1 MFFYKKYLQFLL
13 NPATIYIM
21 GSNARLMNNLEMGRV
36 YRRETLMPFTKAV
49 DRDLKSLSRDGT
61 LIKVAPGL
69 YYYPKKSRFGEL
81 PPSDFELV
89 NTFLKDDPFLLFSWN
104 DYNSLQLGLSQ
115 LYNKMVV
122 YNHKRHEEVLLGN
135 KMFDFRRP
143 HRGFPTELS
152 KEFLLVDLLNNL
164 FEFSDDPEEVKRHF
178 KEKLAS
184 FDLDKLTLLSK
195 LYGKIATKKFLKG
208 VTD

>member
-1 MFFYKKYLQFLL
+1 MRSTAK
-13 NPATIYIM
+13 
-21 GSNARLMNNLEMGRV
+21 LMSHLETGKV
-36 YRRETLMPFTKAV
+36 YRRETLMPYTKAV
-49 DRDLKSLSRDGT
+49 DRDLLSLSKMGT
-61 LIKVAPGL
+61 LKKVAPGL

-81 PPSDFELV
+81 PPSDFDLV

-122 YNHKRHEEVLLGN
+122 YNRKRHEEVRLGN

-143 HRGFPTELS
+143 NKGFPAELS

-164 FEFSDDPEEVKRHF
+164 SEFADNPEEVKRHV
-178 KEKLAS
+178 KEKLSS
-184 FDLDKLTLLSK
+184 FNLEKLRLLSK
-195 LYGKIATKKFLKG
+195 WYGKVSTKKFLQG
-208 VTD
+208 IIN